1 MINKNKS
8 IIGLA
13 VILFAVFSGIMAL
26 FISNGDS
33 GKTNK
38 NNTYASDSYINDE
51 IKESSVFLYFGNRN
65 KPYLI
70 SEERLISHPENPVLF
85 GKMIIAEL
93 IKGSNTGLMRTVSA
107 DTRIRAFFITKS
119 NTAYIDF
126 SREISDSH
134 PGGGPME
141 NLTVYSIV
149 NSLALNIPGI
159 ENVKILVDGQES
171 ETLAGHINIKYPF
184 TAQASYKGP
193 QGFVA

>member
-1 MINKNKS
+1 MINKKNT

-13 VILFAVFSGIMAL
+13 VILFAVFFAILAL
-26 FISNGDS
+26 FLSNGES

-38 NNTYASDSYINDE
+38 SSAYVSDSHINEE
-51 IKESSVFLYFGNRN
+51 IKESSVFLYFGDR
-65 KPYLI
+65 KRPYLI

-85 GKMIIAEL
+85 GKKIIEEL
-93 IKGSNTGLMRTVSA
+93 IKGSNSGLMRTVSA
-107 DTRIRAFFITKS
+107 DTQIRAFFITKS

-159 ENVKILVDGQES
+159 ENIKILIDGQES
-171 ETLAGHINIKYPF
+171 ETLAGHINIKYPLI
-184 TAQASYKGP
+184 ADMLI
-193 QGFVA
+193 VR